1 MKKQEAYM
9 KSSLYDLKIVR
20 GAKDA
25 SRIMD
30 STLTNDLEIT
40 QDRQLDE
47 ILENITK
54 QNDQEN

>member
-1 MKKQEAYM
+1 M